1 MVPAGGGRTNR
12 GREPSETAS
21 NMIAYTTMGLLA
33 IMLLILLVAAAWTS
47 AREREPRAATLLLA
61 LATIVPVPFILVGL
75 FPAEYRE
82 GLAALLLLAAGMAAL
97 TLLLRGTTPPIGDD
111 TPTMR
116 IDERDIMF
124 SRRLLEPGT
133 ERFREYYRAHPEK
146 KAPDDAF
153 RARPGLMSRDASAW
167 HPLGFP
173 AAEASFWT
181 IERLRPHVDGEPAAE
196 RTPVDAE
203 TATAFLE
210 AWIRKL
216 GAVSVGVTTL
226 EPYHLY
232 TTVGRGPDYG
242 EPVRLAHQFAI
253 ALTVEMDREML
264 DSAPLAPTLMES
276 AQQYVESGVI
286 AVQVAAFIRGLGYPA
301 RAHIDGNY
309 RVICPLVARDAGL
322 GEIGRMG
329 LLMTPRLGPRVRI
342 AVVTTDLPLI
352 PAPTQRDPTVL
363 DFCSR
368 CRKCADLCPSHAIP
382 TGDREMIDGALRWR
396 IDSEACFTHWCA
408 IGTDCARCMSVCP
421 YSHSDNWLHGLVRRG
436 VRHSPALR
444 HLAVRADDA
453 LYGRRPPPRPLP
465 EWMINARRGETG

>member
-1 MVPAGGGRTNR
+1 
-12 GREPSETAS
+12 
-21 NMIAYTTMGLLA
+21 MIAYTTVGLLA
-33 IMLLILLVAAAWTS
+33 IMLLVLLVAAAWTS
-47 AREREPRAATLLLA
+47 AREREPRAATFLLA
-61 LATIVPVPFILVGL
+61 LATIAPVPFILVGL

-82 GLAALLLLAAGMAAL
+82 GLAALLLLVAGLATL
-97 TLLLRGTTPPIGDD
+97 TLFIPVAVPPIGDD
-111 TPTMR
+111 TPKTR

-133 ERFREYYRAHPEK
+133 ERFREYYRANPEK
-146 KAPDDAF
+146 KAPDDVF

-167 HPLGFP
+167 HPFGFP

-181 IERLRPHVDGEPAAE
+181 IERLRPNVDGEPAVE
-196 RTPVDAE
+196 RTPVEAE
-203 TATAFLE
+203 TATAFLK

-216 GAVSVGVTTL
+216 RAVSVGVTRL

-242 EPVRLAHQFAI
+242 QPVRLEHEFAI
-253 ALTVEMDREML
+253 ALTVEMDKTML

-286 AVQVAAFIRGLGYPA
+286 AVQVAEFIRGLGYPA

-329 LLMTPRLGPRVRI
+329 LLMTPELGPRVRI

-352 PAPTQRDPTVL
+352 PAPRDRDPTVI
-363 DFCSR
+363 DFCR
-368 CRKCADLCPSHAIP
+368 QCRKCADLCPSQAIP

-421 YSHSDNWLHGLVRRG
+421 CSHPDNWLHNLVRRG
-436 VRHSPALR
+436 VKHSPR
-444 HLAVRADDA
+444 FRRLAIRADDA
-453 LYGRRPPPRPLP
+453 LYGRNPPPGSLP
-465 EWMINARRGETG
+465 DWMGRS